1 MNGVVG
7 VLDYG
12 CGNLHSVL
20 RACAKFSN
28 NIEIVE
34 KYRQKTSFTHIV
46 LPGVGSYSHAVN
58 EICSRGLDQ
67 LIHEKANDGVPL
79 LGICVGM
86 QVLTTDGHEN
96 GFSSGLDLICGS
108 TEMLSLTKSDKSSRI
123 PNMGWNAVI
132 PEMNGN
138 VNQLFKGLENGF
150 DAYFAHSFEVKPNDN
165 ADISA
170 LSKFDGRNL
179 VSAVNREHVY
189 GVQFHPEKSG
199 ESGLRVLKNFLS
211 VNVLS

>member
-1 MNGVVG
+1 LKSVVG

-20 RACAKFSN
+20 RACARFSD

-34 KYRQKTSFTHIV
+34 EFQNNLDLTHVV
-46 LPGVGSYSHAVN
+46 LPGVGSYSNAIN
-58 EICSRGLDQ
+58 EIRTRGLDQ
-67 LIHEKANDGVPL
+67 LIHEKLNYGVSL

-86 QVLTTDGHEN
+86 QVLTTEGREN
-96 GFSSGLDLICGS
+96 GFSSGLDLIGGS

-123 PNMGWNAVI
+123 PNMGWNAVT
-132 PEMNGN
+132 PEINGED
-138 VNQLFKGLENGF
+138 NQLFKGLENGF
-150 DAYFAHSFEVKPNDN
+150 DAYFAHSFEVKPNDRT
-165 ADISA
+165 DISA
-170 LSKFDGRNL
+170 SSKFDGRDL
-179 VSAVNREHVY
+179 VSAVKRGQVY

-211 VNVLS
+211 MDVLT